1 MKISQLRE
9 VFRVAERQYRNDHKE
24 DAADALSTFATN
36 LLREDDAES
45 VAALVK
51 RVVKARQGQAAR
63 KAKSDARSKSK
74 GAGKGRKTR
83 RTARC
88 EGAL

>member
-9 VFRVAERQYRNDHKE
+9 VFRVAERQFRNDHKE

-36 LLREDDAES
+36 LLREDDADT

-63 KAKSDARSKSK
+63 KATSDTKSK
-74 GAGKGRKTR
+74 GKGSRKGRKN
-83 RTARC
+83 
-88 EGAL
+88 